1 MVIEMY
7 EPKKEY
13 KGKDEIKDH
22 LPEWIR
28 ILQDYFRKGYYSPL
42 AKRTTKES
50 NK

>member
-7 EPKKEY
+7 ELKKEY
-13 KGKDEIKDH
+13 KGKEEIKDH

-28 ILQDYFRKGYYSPL
+28 ILQDYFRKGYYSSLTKPT
-42 AKRTTKES
+42 RKES